1 MLALLNLT
9 PAELTL
15 CCVAIFIAAI
25 VRGYSGFGFSA
36 LTVASISFILPPAEI
51 VPIILLIEVAASLS
65 LLPSVWREANYRAIA
80 WLGLGYAV
88 GFPIGNY
95 FLRTVPA
102 DTARIAI
109 SILILGFSLTILLGK
124 TFNGAANNTTTTG
137 TGLIS
142 GIVNGIAGIGGLPV
156 ILFFL
161 ASEAA
166 ATMTRATIIAFFLF
180 TDTYATIYN
189 IATGILTPTSWVRF
203 AIFLIPLW
211 GGLFIGNRQF
221 VSTTPGSFKK
231 MALILLIFLSVLG
244 LARTILG

>member
-1 MLALLNLT
+1 MFSLLALT
-9 PAELTL
+9 PAELAF

-36 LTVASISFILPPAEI
+36 LTISSISFILSPAEI

-80 WLGLGYAV
+80 WLGFGYAV
-88 GFPIGNY
+88 GFPVGNY

-109 SILILGFSLTILLGK
+109 SILILLFSLAILSGK
-124 TFNGAANNTTTTG
+124 TFNGAANSKTTTG

-142 GIVNGIAGIGGLPV
+142 GIVNGIAGVGGLPV

-161 ASEAA
+161 ASESA

-180 TDTYATIYN
+180 TDAYATIIN
-189 IATGILTPTSWVRF
+189 MATGILTATSYMRF
-203 AIFLIPLW
+203 AVFLIPLW
-211 GGLFIGNRQF
+211 LGLFIGNRQF
-221 VSTTPGSFKK
+221 VSTTPESFKK

-244 LARTILG
+244 LVRTLMG